1 MLTIKQGIGMLRR
14 CGSLGKEKLVRRT
27 FVLLLIGAF
36 ATPSFG
42 QSRAELGANPNDHP
56 FQCGAAFSIMAKVYQ
71 EAGDT
76 SKSEGYQIKFD
87 KLVTEAEAIFEE
99 AHKSKGD
106 AEAYMQKH
114 VDLLAAVAERDAK
127 LVINFARRCE
137 ERFPG

>member
-1 MLTIKQGIGMLRR
+1 MRR
-14 CGSLGKEKLVRRT
+14 S

-42 QSRAELGANPNDHP
+42 QGQAELGANTNDHP
-56 FQCGAAFSIMAKVYQ
+56 FQCGAAFAIMAKAYQ

-87 KLVTEAEAIFEE
+87 KLATKAEAIFEE

-127 LVINFARRCE
+127 LVINFARRCD